1 MILVLIISANTCI
14 CTDSPP
20 KDNTIL
26 VITNL
31 CVKFRLIWDSASMPI
46 VISNIHLINIEL
58 YVLNL
63 NLVVII
69 ADITKN
75 MVTIP
80 PIFNIVFILLFMA
93 FIKVLPK
100 LFVEILAEFISL
112 LLLLFLLRSIIP
124 KIKLLR

>member
-1 MILVLIISANTCI
+1 
-14 CTDSPP
+14 
-20 KDNTIL
+20 
-26 VITNL
+26 
-31 CVKFRLIWDSASMPI
+31 MPI
-46 VISNIHLINIEL
+46 VISNIHLISIEL

-100 LFVEILAEFISL
+100 LLVEIMAEFYSL
-112 LLLLFLLRSIIP
+112 LLILFFSSIAFLNSFGSSNTLKSYLLS
-124 KIKLLR
+124 KSKLAVSLISNVLSNHAKYPSEPSHLN

>member
-1 MILVLIISANTCI
+1 
-14 CTDSPP
+14 
-20 KDNTIL
+20 
-26 VITNL
+26 
-31 CVKFRLIWDSASMPI
+31 MPI
-46 VISNIHLINIEL
+46 VISNIHLISIEL

-112 LLLLFLLRSIIP
+112 LLLLFCFGVLFL
-124 KIKLLR
+124 K